1 MQTALAS
8 PIAFMRKPLPL
19 NLAVVALLAIALLA
33 AAPSQALDLVA
44 FSGITGPLTSA
55 LTTIATLTPA
65 IKAIVGVL
73 GFVVA
78 IVTLSAL
85 RNMGPVMFYVGLAIF
100 AAVGLPIAGAIM
112 GATI

>member
-8 PIAFMRKPLPL
+8 PIASMRKPLPSSVAVFAV
-19 NLAVVALLAIALLA
+19 LALTLLA

-44 FSGITGPLTSA
+44 FTGITGPLTSA
-55 LTTIATLTPA
+55 LTTIGTLTPG
-65 IKAIVGVL
+65 IKAIVGVV

-78 IVTLSAL
+78 FISLSAL
-85 RNMGPVMFYVGLAIF
+85 RSMGPVLFFMGLAIF
-100 AAVGLPIAGAIM
+100 GAVGLTIAGAIL